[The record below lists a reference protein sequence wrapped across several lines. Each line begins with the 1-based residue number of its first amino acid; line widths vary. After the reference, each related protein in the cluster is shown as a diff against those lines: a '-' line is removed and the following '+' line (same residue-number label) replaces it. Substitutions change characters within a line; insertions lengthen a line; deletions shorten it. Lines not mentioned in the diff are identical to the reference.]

1 MGTRNIYRY
10 IVEQVPD
17 GVYIISRGKFSYVN
31 EAFEKLTR
39 VSRKDLPAP
48 IFDYLDSI
56 HPADREVL
64 RKRRKTARSGKEPPA
79 RFEIRVISEDGTVRY
94 LEFNTALVSG
104 LSDTVL
110 GIVRDITEAKTREAS
125 RKRQERHFRTV
136 IEAAKEPIAII
147 QDSIIRYVNP
157 AIVKLSGFS
166 QKRLI
171 GKPFQ
176 DFIAPEESKR
186 VEDFDIRRKTG
197 KSAPF
202 FYETVGK
209 NKKGKRLN
217 VQVSIS
223 QISYHGKPAFLVVAQ
238 DITKYKQAESELGGA
253 LEKVRVTLGATVQ
266 AITEIVEQR
275 EPYTAGHQR
284 RVADL
289 GVAIASELGYPADQ
303 IEGIRMAGLLHDLGK
318 ISIPAE
324 ILTKPQKLSEAEYD
338 IVKTHP
344 KTAYDILR
352 KIVFPWPVA
361 DIIHQHH
368 ERMDG
373 SGYPQGLKDGEIVA
387 EARILAVADVVEAM
401 TTHRPYREAK
411 RLEDALDEIN
421 QNKGVLYDSE
431 AVDGCIRAFRSGDFE
446 FKSLNFSIVHE

>member
-1 MGTRNIYRY
+1 MGTRNIYRS

-31 EAFEKLTR
+31 EAFERLTR

-64 RKRRKTARSGKEPPA
+64 RKRRETAKSGKGPPA
-79 RFEIRVISEDGTVRY
+79 RFQIRVISEDGTVRH
-94 LEFNTALVSG
+94 LEFNTAP
-104 LSDTVL
+104 LSDLPDTVL
-110 GIVRDITEAKTREAS
+110 GIIRDVTEAKTKEAA
-125 RKRQERHFRTV
+125 RKRQERHFRAV
-136 IEAAKEPIAII
+136 IEAAEEPIVII
-147 QDSIIRYVNP
+147 QDSFIRYVNP
-157 AIVKLSGFS
+157 ALARLSGFS
-166 QKRLI
+166 RKRLV

-176 DFIAPEESKR
+176 DFVAPEESKR

-209 NKKGKRLN
+209 NKKGQRLN
-217 VQVSIS
+217 IQVSIS
-223 QISYHGKPAFLVVAQ
+223 QISYHGKSAFLVVAQ
-238 DITKYKQAESELGGA
+238 DVTKYKQAESELSGA
-253 LEKVRVTLGATVQ
+253 LEKVRVALGATVQ
-266 AITEIVEQR
+266 AIMEIVEKR
-275 EPYTAGHQR
+275 DPYTAGHQR

-289 GVAIASELGYPADQ
+289 GVAIASELEYPADQ

-338 IVKTHP
+338 LIKAHP

-368 ERMDG
+368 ERMNG

-446 FKSLNFSIVHE
+446 FKSLNFSKVHE